1 MKIALAQIDA
11 TVADLAGN
19 SRRILAAASRAKKAG
34 AELVVFP
41 EQSLGGYPA
50 LDLWEDR
57 DFLRA
62 QDAAMRD
69 LSRSMP
75 SIPAIVGVLAPN
87 RNRRGKPVH
96 NSAALIEGGRVRAM
110 RHKTLLPTYDVFDE
124 RRYFA
129 PAQDNAPMRLKGL
142 RVGISICEDAW
153 SAHAPSG
160 LKLYAR
166 DPIEEQIRSGV
177 DLLINLSASPF
188 VRGKI
193 ETRAKILSRYARR
206 ARAPFMY
213 VNLVGGNDE
222 LVFDGRSLA
231 IDARGRL
238 CAVAKA
244 FAEDLLIVDTERLAP
259 LAPVRSPGI
268 EEVAGALQL
277 GLADYVHKCG
287 FRHVFVG
294 LSGGID
300 SAVVCALAAR
310 ALGPRNVTGVFMP
323 SPYTSRESADDA
335 RRLAAACG
343 VRFLA
348 IPIGP
353 LYAAYRE
360 ALRPVFGKASAE
372 GVAEQNIQARIR
384 GNLLMALANKEGGI
398 VLATGNKSEFSVG
411 YSTLYGDMA
420 GGLSVLADVPK
431 ETVYELSRF
440 INKERAVIPRHSID
454 RAPSAELRIGQKD
467 SDDLPPY
474 PVLDKILKSYIE
486 QGSGYQELLKE
497 SRDPKLVNQILD
509 RIDKN
514 EYKRRQ
520 AAPSLKISPKSFG
533 VGRRLP
539 IARGVWRR
547 YLNR

>member
-1 MKIALAQIDA
+1 MKIALAQIDT

-19 SRRILAAASRAKKAG
+19 SRRILDAAARAKEAG

-87 RNRRGKPVH
+87 RNNRGKPVH
-96 NSAALIEGGRVRAM
+96 NSAALIEGGRVRAL

-129 PAQDNAPMRLKGL
+129 PAEGNTPMRFKGL
-142 RVGISICEDAW
+142 RLGISICEDAW

-188 VRGKI
+188 ERGKI

-206 ARAPFMY
+206 ARVPLMY

-231 IDARGRL
+231 FDSRGRL
-238 CAVAKA
+238 CAMAKA
-244 FAEDLLIVDTERLAP
+244 FAEDLLIMDTERLAP
-259 LAPVRSPGI
+259 LATRRSPGI

-277 GLADYVHKCG
+277 GLADYVLKCG
-287 FRHVFVG
+287 FRKVFVG

-310 ALGPRNVTGVFMP
+310 ALGPQDVTGVFMP
-323 SPYTSRESADDA
+323 SPYTSKESADDA
-335 RRLAAACG
+335 RRLAVACG
-343 VRFLA
+343 VRFLT
-348 IPIGP
+348 IPIDP

-360 ALRPVFGKASAE
+360 SLQPVFGKNSSE
-372 GVAEQNIQARIR
+372 GVTEQNIQARIR
-384 GNLLMALANKEGGI
+384 GSLLMALANKEGGI

-411 YSTLYGDMA
+411 YATLYGDMA

-440 INKERAVIPRHSID
+440 INKERAVIPQHSIV
-454 RAPSAELRIGQKD
+454 RAPSAELKIGQKD
-467 SDDLPPY
+467 EDDLPPY
-474 PVLDKILKSYIE
+474 PVLDKVLKSYIE
-486 QGSGYQELLKE
+486 QGLGYRSLLQEGH
-497 SRDPKLVNQILD
+497 DPKLVSAILD
-509 RIDKN
+509 RIDRN

-520 AAPSLKISPKSFG
+520 AAPSLKISPKAFG

-547 YLNR
+547 

>member
-1 MKIALAQIDA
+1 MKIALAQIDT

-19 SRRILAAASRAKKAG
+19 SRRILDAAARAKEAG

-87 RNRRGKPVH
+87 RNNRGKPVH
-96 NSAALIEGGRVRAM
+96 NSAALIEGGRVRAL

-129 PAQDNAPMRLKGL
+129 PAEGNAPMRFKGL
-142 RVGISICEDAW
+142 CLGISICEDAW

-188 VRGKI
+188 ERGKI

-206 ARAPFMY
+206 ARVPLMY

-231 IDARGRL
+231 FDSRGRL
-238 CAVAKA
+238 CAMAKA
-244 FAEDLLIVDTERLAP
+244 FAEDLLIMDTERLAP
-259 LAPVRSPGI
+259 LATRRSPGI

-277 GLADYVHKCG
+277 GLADYVLKCG
-287 FRHVFVG
+287 FRKVFVG

-310 ALGPRNVTGVFMP
+310 ALGPQDVTGVFMP
-323 SPYTSRESADDA
+323 SPYTSKESADDA
-335 RRLAAACG
+335 RRLAVACG
-343 VRFLA
+343 VRFLT
-348 IPIGP
+348 IPIDP

-360 ALRPVFGKASAE
+360 SLQPVFGKNSSE
-372 GVAEQNIQARIR
+372 GVTEQNIQARIR
-384 GNLLMALANKEGGI
+384 GSLLMALANKEGGI

-411 YSTLYGDMA
+411 YATLYGDMA

-440 INKERAVIPRHSID
+440 INKERAVIPQHSIV
-454 RAPSAELRIGQKD
+454 RAPSAELKIGQKD
-467 SDDLPPY
+467 EDDLPPY
-474 PVLDKILKSYIE
+474 PVLDKVLKSYIE
-486 QGSGYQELLKE
+486 EGLGYRSLLQEGH
-497 SRDPKLVNQILD
+497 DPKLVSAILD
-509 RIDKN
+509 RIDRN

-520 AAPSLKISPKSFG
+520 AAPSLKISPKAFG

-547 YLNR
+547 

>member
-1 MKIALAQIDA
+1 MKIALAQIDT

-19 SRRILAAASRAKKAG
+19 SRRILDAAARAKEAG

-62 QDAAMRD
+62 QDAAMRKMA
-69 LSRSMP
+69 RSMP

-87 RNRRGKPVH
+87 RSRRGKPVH
-96 NSAALIEGGRVRAM
+96 NSAALIEGGRVRAL

-129 PAQDNAPMRLKGL
+129 PAQDNAPMRFKGL
-142 RVGISICEDAW
+142 RLGISICEDAW

-188 VRGKI
+188 ERGKI

-206 ARAPFMY
+206 ARVPLMY

-231 IDARGRL
+231 FDSRGRL
-238 CAVAKA
+238 CAMAKA
-244 FAEDLLIVDTERLAP
+244 FAEDLLIMDTERLAP
-259 LAPVRSPGI
+259 LATRRSPGI

-277 GLADYVHKCG
+277 GLADYVLKCG
-287 FRHVFVG
+287 FRKVFVG

-300 SAVVCALAAR
+300 SAVVCALDAR
-310 ALGPRNVTGVFMP
+310 ALGPQDVTGVFMP
-323 SPYTSRESADDA
+323 SPYTSKESADDA
-335 RRLAAACG
+335 RRLAVACG
-343 VRFLA
+343 VRFLT
-348 IPIGP
+348 IPIDP

-360 ALRPVFGKASAE
+360 SLQPVFGKNSSE
-372 GVAEQNIQARIR
+372 GVTEQNIQARIR
-384 GNLLMALANKEGGI
+384 GSLLMALANKEGGI

-411 YSTLYGDMA
+411 YATLYGDMA

-440 INKERAVIPRHSID
+440 INKERAVIPQHSIV
-454 RAPSAELRIGQKD
+454 RAPSAELKIGQKD
-467 SDDLPPY
+467 EDDLPPY
-474 PVLDKILKSYIE
+474 PVLDKVLKSYIE
-486 QGSGYQELLKE
+486 QGLGYRSLLQEGH
-497 SRDPKLVNQILD
+497 DPKLVSAILD
-509 RIDKN
+509 RIDRN

-520 AAPSLKISPKSFG
+520 AAPSLKISPKAFG

-547 YLNR
+547 

>member
-1 MKIALAQIDA
+1 MKIALAQIDT

-19 SRRILAAASRAKKAG
+19 SRRILDAAARAKEAG

-69 LSRSMP
+69 LSRSML

-87 RNRRGKPVH
+87 RNNRGKPVH
-96 NSAALIEGGRVRAM
+96 NSAALIEGGRVRAL

-129 PAQDNAPMRLKGL
+129 PAEGNTPMRFKGL
-142 RVGISICEDAW
+142 RLGISICEDAW

-188 VRGKI
+188 ERGKI

-206 ARAPFMY
+206 ARVPLMY

-231 IDARGRL
+231 FDSRGRL
-238 CAVAKA
+238 CAMAKA
-244 FAEDLLIVDTERLAP
+244 FAEDLLIMDTERLAP
-259 LAPVRSPGI
+259 LATRRSPGI

-277 GLADYVHKCG
+277 GLADYVLKCG
-287 FRHVFVG
+287 FRKVFVG

-310 ALGPRNVTGVFMP
+310 ALGPQDVTGVFMP
-323 SPYTSRESADDA
+323 SPYTSKESADDA
-335 RRLAAACG
+335 RRLAVACG
-343 VRFLA
+343 VRFLT
-348 IPIGP
+348 IPIDP

-360 ALRPVFGKASAE
+360 SLQPVFGKNSSE
-372 GVAEQNIQARIR
+372 GVTEQNIQARIR
-384 GNLLMALANKEGGI
+384 GSLLMALANKEGGI

-411 YSTLYGDMA
+411 YATLYGDMA

-440 INKERAVIPRHSID
+440 INKERAVIPQHSIV
-454 RAPSAELRIGQKD
+454 RAPSAELKIGQKD
-467 SDDLPPY
+467 EDDLPPY
-474 PVLDKILKSYIE
+474 PVLDKVLKSYIE
-486 QGSGYQELLKE
+486 QGLGYRSLLQEGH
-497 SRDPKLVNQILD
+497 DPKLVSAILD
-509 RIDKN
+509 RIDRN

-520 AAPSLKISPKSFG
+520 AAPSLKISPKAFG

-547 YLNR
+547 

>member
-1 MKIALAQIDA
+1 MKIALAQIDT

-19 SRRILAAASRAKKAG
+19 SRRILDAAARAKEAG

-87 RNRRGKPVH
+87 RNNRGKPVH
-96 NSAALIEGGRVRAM
+96 NSAALIEGGRVRAL

-129 PAQDNAPMRLKGL
+129 PAEGNAPMRFKGL
-142 RVGISICEDAW
+142 RLGISICEDAW

-188 VRGKI
+188 ERGKI

-206 ARAPFMY
+206 ARVPLMY

-231 IDARGRL
+231 FDSRGRL
-238 CAVAKA
+238 CAMAKA
-244 FAEDLLIVDTERLAP
+244 FAEDLLIMDTERLAP
-259 LAPVRSPGI
+259 LATRRSPGI

-277 GLADYVHKCG
+277 GLADYVLKCG
-287 FRHVFVG
+287 FRKVFVG

-310 ALGPRNVTGVFMP
+310 ALGPQDVTGVFMP
-323 SPYTSRESADDA
+323 SPYTSKESADDA
-335 RRLAAACG
+335 RRLAVACG
-343 VRFLA
+343 VRFLT
-348 IPIGP
+348 IPIDP

-360 ALRPVFGKASAE
+360 SLQPVFGKNSSE
-372 GVAEQNIQARIR
+372 GVTEQNIQARIR
-384 GNLLMALANKEGGI
+384 GSLLMALANKEGGI

-411 YSTLYGDMA
+411 YATLYGDMA

-440 INKERAVIPRHSID
+440 INKERAVIPQHSIV
-454 RAPSAELRIGQKD
+454 RAPSAELKIGQKD
-467 SDDLPPY
+467 EDDLPPY
-474 PVLDKILKSYIE
+474 PVLDKVLKSYIE
-486 QGSGYQELLKE
+486 EGLGYRSLLQEGH
-497 SRDPKLVNQILD
+497 DPKLVSAILD
-509 RIDKN
+509 RIDRN

-520 AAPSLKISPKSFG
+520 AAPSLKISPKAFG

-547 YLNR
+547 

>member
-1 MKIALAQIDA
+1 MKIALAQIDT

-19 SRRILAAASRAKKAG
+19 SRRILDAAARAKEAG

-87 RNRRGKPVH
+87 RNNRGKPVH
-96 NSAALIEGGRVRAM
+96 NSAALIEGGRVRAL

-129 PAQDNAPMRLKGL
+129 PAEGNTPMRFKGL
-142 RVGISICEDAW
+142 RLGISICEDAW

-188 VRGKI
+188 ERGKI

-206 ARAPFMY
+206 ARVPLMY

-231 IDARGRL
+231 FDSRGRL
-238 CAVAKA
+238 CAMAKA
-244 FAEDLLIVDTERLAP
+244 FAEDLLIMDTERLAP
-259 LAPVRSPGI
+259 LATRRSPGI

-277 GLADYVHKCG
+277 GLADYVLKCG
-287 FRHVFVG
+287 FRKVFVG

-310 ALGPRNVTGVFMP
+310 ALGPQDVTGVFMP
-323 SPYTSRESADDA
+323 SPYTSKESADDA
-335 RRLAAACG
+335 RRLAVACG
-343 VRFLA
+343 VRFLT
-348 IPIGP
+348 IPIDP

-360 ALRPVFGKASAE
+360 SLQPVFGKNSSE
-372 GVAEQNIQARIR
+372 GVTEQNIQARIR
-384 GNLLMALANKEGGI
+384 GSLLMALANKEGGI

-411 YSTLYGDMA
+411 YATLYGDMA

-440 INKERAVIPRHSID
+440 INKERAVIPQHSIV
-454 RAPSAELRIGQKD
+454 RAPSAELKIGQKD
-467 SDDLPPY
+467 EDDLPPY
-474 PVLDKILKSYIE
+474 PVLDKVLKSYIE
-486 QGSGYQELLKE
+486 EGLGYRSLLQEGH
-497 SRDPKLVNQILD
+497 DPKLVSAILD
-509 RIDKN
+509 RIDRN

-520 AAPSLKISPKSFG
+520 AAPSLKISPKAFG

-547 YLNR
+547 